1 MATRNV
7 PIMKVMIVNGRRY
20 LFNTNVI
27 DGGESACEWILSH
40 FKHEPI
46 IEFDIARDIDYKQN
60 TNVIG

>member
-1 MATRNV
+1 
-7 PIMKVMIVNGRRY
+7 MKVMIVNGRRY

-27 DGGESACEWILSH
+27 DGGESACEWILRH

-46 IEFDIARDIDYKQN
+46 IEFDIAKDIDYKQN

>member
-7 PIMKVMIVNGRRY
+7 SMMEVMIVNGRRY

-27 DGGESACEWILSH
+27 DGGESACKWILRH
-40 FKHEPI
+40 FKHEPV

-60 TNVIG
+60 TIIFG